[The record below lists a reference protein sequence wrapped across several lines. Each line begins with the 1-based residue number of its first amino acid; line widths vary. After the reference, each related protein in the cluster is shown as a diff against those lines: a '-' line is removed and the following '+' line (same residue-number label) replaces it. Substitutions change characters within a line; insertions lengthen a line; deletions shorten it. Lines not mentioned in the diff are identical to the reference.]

1 MMSDRKAELER
12 KKAKLQ
18 AIREEKERRRR
29 EKEQKDVRLYMIV
42 EEATVRAAGADK
54 DHRKEIDAMLSSLGM
69 APVSDVLSS
78 LSSMNSLT
86 PEQSAN
92 ATPDASLQ
100 PSSINS
106 TQSTGRRK
114 PRELTIVSVANT
126 NIPPKEPVVYSKQ
139 TQTVQTTHTS
149 HDAFSK
155 NVSKIPHR
163 SCALFN
169 LTDLAALLN
178 AHSLVFATQ
187 LVKSTH
193 IGHKDCPNLLPN
205 TRSTPP
211 VQQQHQLTLAP
222 QATLRLTGGV
232 PGKTFHLIVAVT
244 YIPISLVSQDI
255 ICELFDFETLIG
267 LSVES
272 YDFSWFSVS
281 LGSDLGLA
289 SLSSL
294 FTMINYMRKTI
305 GQQISLVKDM
315 SFLSLF
321 TTVLTFDDS
330 QAEDE
335 ENSLP
340 HLDSFQSKLPPGI
353 LPHGL
358 PQVKEVQPAVT
369 QVEQEKEKEKP
380 KKEVREF
387 SEEEKQMII
396 LSEDFQRFLDRTSR
410 IVERA
415 LGESIDIYTDYTGT
429 MDGEDGLDEKSHQQL
444 WLNRSFFCERWSRN
458 RCVTSMDWSPQFPEL
473 LAASYNNNDDTPNDP
488 DGVCLVWNTKF
499 KKATPEFIF
508 HCQSPVM
515 STTFAKFHPNLI
527 LGGTYSGQIVLW
539 DNRVQKRTPVQ
550 RTPLSASAH
559 THPVYCL
566 TVVGTQNAHNLIS
579 ISTDGKLCSWSLDM
593 LSQPQETLIL
603 YLKQSKTIAATC
615 LAFPHGDVNNFVVG
629 SEDGTVY
636 GDCRHGTKAGVVE
649 MFEGHQGPVTGI
661 STHAVQGGID
671 FSHLFLTSSIDW
683 TIKLWSLKEMK
694 PLYSFEHNGDYVY
707 DVAWSPTHPA
717 LFAAVDDS
725 GRLDL
730 WNLNQDTEVPAAS
743 VIVDGNPA
751 LNRVSWT
758 PSGLH
763 VTVGDDTGKIW
774 VYDVAE
780 HLAYPRSDEWN
791 KFLYTQQD
799 LKNNKADE
807 ELDRLNLSS
816 GPSSLTSLTSI
827 SSCPLR

>member
-29 EKEQKDVRLYMIV
+29 EKEQKDV

-54 DHRKEIDAMLSSLGM
+54 DHRKELDAMLSSLGV

-106 TQSTGRRK
+106 AQSISARK
-114 PRELTIVSVANT
+114 KNRELTIVSVAHT
-126 NIPPKEPVVYSKQ
+126 NIPPKEPVVYTKQ
-139 TQTVQTTHTS
+139 TQTIQTSHTS
-149 HDAFSK
+149 HDA
-155 NVSKIPHR
+155 H
-163 SCALFN
+163 A
-169 LTDLAALLN
+169 
-178 AHSLVFATQ
+178 
-187 LVKSTH
+187 
-193 IGHKDCPNLLPN
+193 
-205 TRSTPP
+205 
-211 VQQQHQLTLAP
+211 
-222 QATLRLTGGV
+222 
-232 PGKTFHLIVAVT
+232 
-244 YIPISLVSQDI
+244 
-255 ICELFDFETLIG
+255 FD
-267 LSVES
+267 
-272 YDFSWFSVS
+272 Y
-281 LGSDLGLA
+281 
-289 SLSSL
+289 
-294 FTMINYMRKTI
+294 Y
-305 GQQISLVKDM
+305 
-315 SFLSLF
+315 
-321 TTVLTFDDS
+321 
-330 QAEDE
+330 AEDE

-340 HLDSFQSKLPPGI
+340 HMDGFQSKLPPGI

-380 KKEVREF
+380 KEVQEL

-415 LGESIDIYTDYTGT
+415 LGESVNIYSDYTGT
-429 MDGEDGLDEKSHQQL
+429 MDGEDGMDEKNHQRL
-444 WLNRSFFCERWSRN
+444 WLNRWFFCDRWSRN

-499 KKATPEFIF
+499 KKTTPEFIF

-515 STTFAKFHPNLI
+515 STTFARFHPNLI

-539 DNRVQKRTPVQ
+539 DNRVQKRTPIQ

-566 TVVGTQNAHNLIS
+566 NVVGAQNAHNLIS

-593 LSQPQETLIL
+593 LSQPQETLDL
-603 YLKQSKTIAATC
+603 HTKQSKAIAATC

-629 SEDGTVY
+629 SEEGTVY
-636 GDCRHGTKAGVVE
+636 SACRHGTKAGVLE
-649 MFEGHQGPVTGI
+649 TYEGHQGPVTGI
-661 STHAVQGGID
+661 SAHAVQGGID

-683 TIKLWSLKEMK
+683 TIKLWSLKESK

-730 WNLNQDTEVPAAS
+730 WNLNQDTEVPTAS
-743 VIVDGNPA
+743 IVINGCPA

-763 VTVGDDTGKIW
+763 VTVGDDSGKIW

-780 HLAYPRSDEWN
+780 HLAHPRIDEWN
-791 KFLYTQQD
+791 KFLYTQQE
-799 LKNNKADE
+799 LKHNKADE
-807 ELDRLNLSS
+807 ELHKLNLRE
-816 GPSSLTSLTSI
+816 PTSLTSI
-827 SSCPLR
+827 PPLLTTCPLR

>member
-1 MMSDRKAELER
+1 MHYSLNNKMMSDRKAELER

-29 EKEQKDVRLYMIV
+29 EKEQKDV
-42 EEATVRAAGADK
+42 EEATVRAAGTDK
-54 DHRKEIDAMLSSLGM
+54 DQRKEIDAMLSSLGV

-86 PEQSAN
+86 PEQSTN

-106 TQSTGRRK
+106 AQSSAGRRK
-114 PRELTIVSVANT
+114 NRELTIVSVAHT

-139 TQTVQTTHTS
+139 TQTIQTTHTS
-149 HDAFSK
+149 HDGLSTSSSAYTIYS
-155 NVSKIPHR
+155 
-163 SCALFN
+163 SCS
-169 LTDLAALLN
+169 TTTPT
-178 AHSLVFATQ
+178 HSCSA
-187 LVKSTH
+187 
-193 IGHKDCPNLLPN
+193 G
-205 TRSTPP
+205 
-211 VQQQHQLTLAP
+211 
-222 QATLRLTGGV
+222 
-232 PGKTFHLIVAVT
+232 
-244 YIPISLVSQDI
+244 Y
-255 ICELFDFETLIG
+255 FETDWWRPRKG
-267 LSVES
+267 GSAPNYLSHAFD
-272 YDFSWFSVS
+272 Y
-281 LGSDLGLA
+281 
-289 SLSSL
+289 
-294 FTMINYMRKTI
+294 Y
-305 GQQISLVKDM
+305 
-315 SFLSLF
+315 
-321 TTVLTFDDS
+321 VLTFDDG

-340 HLDSFQSKLPPGI
+340 HMDGFQSKLPPGI

-380 KKEVREF
+380 KKEVREL

-415 LGESIDIYTDYTGT
+415 LGESVDIYTDYTGT
-429 MDGEDGLDEKSHQQL
+429 MDGEDGMDEKSHQRL
-444 WLNRSFFCERWSRN
+444 WLNRSFICERWSRN

-488 DGVCLVWNTKF
+488 DGVCLIWNTKF
-499 KKATPEFIF
+499 KKTTPEFIF

-515 STTFAKFHPNLI
+515 STTFARFHPNLI

-539 DNRVQKRTPVQ
+539 DNRVQKRTPIQ

-566 TVVGTQNAHNLIS
+566 SVVGTQNAHNLIS

-593 LSQPQETLIL
+593 LSQPQEALELHT
-603 YLKQSKTIAATC
+603 KQSKAIAATC
-615 LAFPHGDVNNFVVG
+615 LAFPHGDVNNFVMG

-636 GDCRHGTKAGVVE
+636 SACRHGSRAGLTE
-649 MFEGHQGPVTGI
+649 TYEGHQGPVTGI
-661 STHAVQGGID
+661 SAHAVQGGID
-671 FSHLFLTSSIDW
+671 FSHLFLTSSLDW
-683 TIKLWSLKEMK
+683 TIKLWSLKENK

-730 WNLNQDTEVPAAS
+730 WNLNQDTEVPTAS
-743 VIVDGNPA
+743 VVVDGCPA

-780 HLAYPRSDEWN
+780 HLAHPRIDEWN

-807 ELDRLNLSS
+807 ELDKLNLSS
-816 GPSSLTSLTSI
+816 GPSSLTSMTSI
-827 SSCPLR
+827 SSVPLR

>member
-18 AIREEKERRRR
+18 AIREEKERRKR
-29 EKEQKDVRLYMIV
+29 EKEQKDV
-42 EEATVRAAGADK
+42 EEATVRAAGTDK
-54 DHRKEIDAMLSSLGM
+54 DHRKELDAMLSSLGV

-106 TQSTGRRK
+106 AQSSAGRRRN
-114 PRELTIVSVANT
+114 RELTIVSVAHT
-126 NIPPKEPVVYSKQ
+126 NIPPKEPVVYNKQ
-139 TQTVQTTHTS
+139 TQTIQTTHTS
-149 HDAFSK
+149 HDGYFEIDWWRPRKGGSAP
-155 NVSKIPHR
+155 NY
-163 SCALFN
+163 LYEYN
-169 LTDLAALLN
+169 LNPGLEWEDE
-178 AHSLVFATQ
+178 FA
-187 LVKSTH
+187 
-193 IGHKDCPNLLPN
+193 
-205 TRSTPP
+205 
-211 VQQQHQLTLAP
+211 
-222 QATLRLTGGV
+222 
-232 PGKTFHLIVAVT
+232 
-244 YIPISLVSQDI
+244 
-255 ICELFDFETLIG
+255 
-267 LSVES
+267 
-272 YDFSWFSVS
+272 
-281 LGSDLGLA
+281 
-289 SLSSL
+289 
-294 FTMINYMRKTI
+294 
-305 GQQISLVKDM
+305 
-315 SFLSLF
+315 
-321 TTVLTFDDS
+321 VLTFDDG

-340 HLDSFQSKLPPGI
+340 HMDGFQSKLPPGI

-380 KKEVREF
+380 KEVREL

-396 LSEDFQRFLDRTSR
+396 LSEDFQRFFDRTSR
-410 IVERA
+410 LVERA
-415 LGESIDIYTDYTGT
+415 LGESVDIYTDYAGN
-429 MDGEDGLDEKSHQQL
+429 MDGEDEMDEKSHQRL

-473 LAASYNNNDDTPNDP
+473 LVASYNNNDDIPNDP

-499 KKATPEFIF
+499 KKTTPEFIF
-508 HCQSPVM
+508 HCQSPVL
-515 STTFAKFHPNLI
+515 SVTFAKFHPNLI

-539 DNRVQKRTPVQ
+539 DNRVQKRTPIQ
-550 RTPLSASAH
+550 RTPLSANAH

-566 TVVGTQNAHNLIS
+566 NVVGAQNAHNLIS
-579 ISTDGKLCSWSLDM
+579 ISTDGKMCSWSLDM
-593 LSQPQETLIL
+593 LSQPQERLELTT
-603 YLKQSKTIAATC
+603 KQSKPIASTC
-615 LAFPHGDVNNFVVG
+615 LAFPQGDVNNFVVG
-629 SEDGTVY
+629 TEDGTVY
-636 GDCRHGTKAGVVE
+636 SACRHGTKAGVLE
-649 MFEGHQGPVTGI
+649 TYEGHQGPVTGV
-661 STHAVQGGID
+661 SAHAEQVGID

-683 TIKLWSLKEMK
+683 TIKLWSLKENK

-730 WNLNQDTEVPAAS
+730 WNLNQDTEVPTAS
-743 VIVDGNPA
+743 IMIDGCPA

-774 VYDVAE
+774 VYDVPE
-780 HLAYPRSDEWN
+780 HLAHPRIDEWT
-791 KFLYTQQD
+791 KFLYTQQELRD
-799 LKNNKADE
+799 NKVDE
-807 ELDRLNLSS
+807 ELHKLNLREPASLSSISPFS
-816 GPSSLTSLTSI
+816 GPQ
-827 SSCPLR
+827 CPPR

>member
-29 EKEQKDVRLYMIV
+29 EKEQKDV
-42 EEATVRAAGADK
+42 EEATVRAAGTDK
-54 DHRKEIDAMLSSLGM
+54 DHRKELDAMLSSLGV

-78 LSSMNSLT
+78 LSSLNSLT

-106 TQSTGRRK
+106 AQSSSGRRK
-114 PRELTIVSVANT
+114 NRELTIVSVAHT
-126 NIPPKEPVVYSKQ
+126 NIPPKEPVVYNKQ
-139 TQTVQTTHTS
+139 TQTIQTTHTS
-149 HDAFSK
+149 HDA
-155 NVSKIPHR
+155 H
-163 SCALFN
+163 A
-169 LTDLAALLN
+169 
-178 AHSLVFATQ
+178 
-187 LVKSTH
+187 
-193 IGHKDCPNLLPN
+193 
-205 TRSTPP
+205 
-211 VQQQHQLTLAP
+211 
-222 QATLRLTGGV
+222 
-232 PGKTFHLIVAVT
+232 
-244 YIPISLVSQDI
+244 
-255 ICELFDFETLIG
+255 FD
-267 LSVES
+267 
-272 YDFSWFSVS
+272 Y
-281 LGSDLGLA
+281 
-289 SLSSL
+289 
-294 FTMINYMRKTI
+294 Y
-305 GQQISLVKDM
+305 
-315 SFLSLF
+315 
-321 TTVLTFDDS
+321 
-330 QAEDE
+330 AEDE

-340 HLDSFQSKLPPGI
+340 HMDGFQSKLPPGI

-380 KKEVREF
+380 KEVREL

-396 LSEDFQRFLDRTSR
+396 LSEDFQRFFDRSSR

-415 LGESIDIYTDYTGT
+415 LGESVDIYTDYAGN
-429 MDGEDGLDEKSHQQL
+429 MDGEDGMDDKSHQRL
-444 WLNRSFFCERWSRN
+444 WLNRSFFCDRWSRN
-458 RCVTSMDWSPQFPEL
+458 RCVTAMDWSPQFPEL

-499 KKATPEFIF
+499 KKTTPEFIF
-508 HCQSPVM
+508 HCQSPVL
-515 STTFAKFHPNLI
+515 SVTFARFHPNLI

-539 DNRVQKRTPVQ
+539 DNRVQKRTPIQ
-550 RTPLSASAH
+550 RTPLSANAH

-566 TVVGTQNAHNLIS
+566 NVVGAQNAHNLIS
-579 ISTDGKLCSWSLDM
+579 ISTDGKMCSWNLDM
-593 LSQPQETLIL
+593 LSQPQERIELNT
-603 YLKQSKTIAATC
+603 KQSKPITSTC

-636 GDCRHGTKAGVVE
+636 SACRHGTKAGVLE
-649 MFEGHQGPVTGI
+649 TYEGHQGPVTGI
-661 STHAVQGGID
+661 SAHAVQAGID

-683 TIKLWSLKEMK
+683 TIKLWSLKETK

-730 WNLNQDTEVPAAS
+730 WNLNQDTEVPTAS
-743 VIVDGNPA
+743 VMIDGCPA

-780 HLAYPRSDEWN
+780 HLAHPRIDEWN
-791 KFLYTQQD
+791 KFLYTQRE

-807 ELDRLNLSS
+807 ELHKLNLRE
-816 GPSSLTSLTSI
+816 PASLDKITVLFRNYS
-827 SSCPLR
+827 

>member
-29 EKEQKDVRLYMIV
+29 EKEQKDV
-42 EEATVRAAGADK
+42 EEAAGSLRAAGTEK
-54 DHRKEIDAMLSSLGM
+54 DQRRELDAMLSSLGV

-86 PEQSAN
+86 SEQSAN
-92 ATPDASLQ
+92 ATPDASIQ
-100 PSSINS
+100 PTSLNSS
-106 TQSTGRRK
+106 QSASSK
-114 PRELTIVSVANT
+114 KKSNRELTVVSVAHT

-139 TQTVQTTHTS
+139 TQTAQTAHATH
-149 HDAFSK
+149 D
-155 NVSKIPHR
+155 
-163 SCALFN
+163 
-169 LTDLAALLN
+169 
-178 AHSLVFATQ
+178 
-187 LVKSTH
+187 
-193 IGHKDCPNLLPN
+193 
-205 TRSTPP
+205 
-211 VQQQHQLTLAP
+211 
-222 QATLRLTGGV
+222 
-232 PGKTFHLIVAVT
+232 
-244 YIPISLVSQDI
+244 
-255 ICELFDFETLIG
+255 
-267 LSVES
+267 
-272 YDFSWFSVS
+272 
-281 LGSDLGLA
+281 
-289 SLSSL
+289 
-294 FTMINYMRKTI
+294 
-305 GQQISLVKDM
+305 
-315 SFLSLF
+315 
-321 TTVLTFDDS
+321 VLTYDDG

-340 HLDSFQSKLPPGI
+340 HIDGFQSKLPPGI

-358 PQVKEVQPAVT
+358 PQVKEVQPALT

-380 KKEVREF
+380 PKEVREL

-410 IVERA
+410 VVERA
-415 LGESIDIYTDYTGT
+415 LAESVDIYTDYTGT
-429 MDGEDGLDEKSHQQL
+429 LDGEEGMDEKSHQRL

-458 RCVTSMDWSPQFPEL
+458 RCVTSMDWSPQHPEL
-473 LAASYNNNDDTPNDP
+473 LVASYTNNDDTPNDP

-499 KKATPEFIF
+499 KKTTPEYIF
-508 HCQSPVM
+508 HCQSAVL
-515 STTFAKFHPNLI
+515 STTFARFHPNLI

-539 DNRVQKRTPVQ
+539 DNRVQKRTPIQ

-566 TVVGTQNAHNLIS
+566 SVVGTQNAHNLIS
-579 ISTDGKLCSWSLDM
+579 ISTDGKMCSWSLDM
-593 LSQPQETLIL
+593 LSQPQETLDIQT
-603 YLKQSKTIAATC
+603 KQSKAISVTC
-615 LAFPHGDVNNFVVG
+615 LAFPHADVNNFVVG
-629 SEDGTVY
+629 SEDGTVFSA
-636 GDCRHGTKAGVVE
+636 CRHGTRAGVTE
-649 MFEGHQGPVTGI
+649 IYEGHQGPVTGI
-661 STHAVQGGID
+661 SAHAVQGGID

-683 TIKLWSLKEMK
+683 TIKLWSLKESK

-730 WNLNQDTEVPAAS
+730 WNLNQDTEVPTAS
-743 VIVDGNPA
+743 VVVDGCPA

-758 PSGLH
+758 PSGFH
-763 VTVGDDTGKIW
+763 VTVGDDLGKIW

-780 HLAYPRSDEWN
+780 NLAHARGDEWN

-807 ELDRLNLSS
+807 ELDKLNLSS
-816 GPSSLTSLTSI
+816 GPSSLTSMSSI
-827 SSCPLR
+827 SSVPIR

>member
-29 EKEQKDVRLYMIV
+29 EKEQKDV
-42 EEATVRAAGADK
+42 EEAIVRVGTGTEK
-54 DHRKEIDAMLSSLGM
+54 DQQKEIDALLCGLNI
-69 APVSDVLSS
+69 APVSDVLSN
-78 LSSMNSLT
+78 LSSMSSLT

-106 TQSTGRRK
+106 AQSSASRK
-114 PRELTIVSVANT
+114 KNRELTVVSVAHT

-139 TQTVQTTHTS
+139 TQTIQTTHTS
-149 HDAFSK
+149 HDGLSTSSSAYTIYS
-155 NVSKIPHR
+155 
-163 SCALFN
+163 SCS
-169 LTDLAALLN
+169 TTTPT
-178 AHSLVFATQ
+178 HSCSA
-187 LVKSTH
+187 
-193 IGHKDCPNLLPN
+193 G
-205 TRSTPP
+205 
-211 VQQQHQLTLAP
+211 
-222 QATLRLTGGV
+222 
-232 PGKTFHLIVAVT
+232 
-244 YIPISLVSQDI
+244 Y
-255 ICELFDFETLIG
+255 FET
-267 LSVES
+267 
-272 YDFSWFSVS
+272 DWWRP
-281 LGSDLGLA
+281 
-289 SLSSL
+289 
-294 FTMINYMRKTI
+294 RKAHAF
-305 GQQISLVKDM
+305 DYY
-315 SFLSLF
+315 
-321 TTVLTFDDS
+321 VLTFDDG

-340 HLDSFQSKLPPGI
+340 HMDGFQSKLPPGI

-380 KKEVREF
+380 KKEVREL

-415 LGESIDIYTDYTGT
+415 LGESVDIYTDYTGT
-429 MDGEDGLDEKSHQQL
+429 MDGEDGMDEKSHQRL
-444 WLNRSFFCERWSRN
+444 WLNRSFICERWSRN

-488 DGVCLVWNTKF
+488 DGVCLIWNTKF
-499 KKATPEFIF
+499 KKTTPEFIF

-515 STTFAKFHPNLI
+515 STTFARFHPNLI

-539 DNRVQKRTPVQ
+539 DNRVQKRTPIQ
-550 RTPLSASAH
+550 RTPLSATAH

-566 TVVGTQNAHNLIS
+566 NVVGTQNAHNLIS

-593 LSQPQETLIL
+593 LSQPQEALELHT
-603 YLKQSKTIAATC
+603 KQSKAIAATC
-615 LAFPHGDVNNFVVG
+615 LAFPHGDVNNFVMG

-636 GDCRHGTKAGVVE
+636 SACRHGSRAGLTE
-649 MFEGHQGPVTGI
+649 TYEGHQGPVTGI
-661 STHAVQGGID
+661 SAHAVQGGID
-671 FSHLFLTSSIDW
+671 FSHLFLTSSLDW
-683 TIKLWSLKEMK
+683 TIKLWSLKENK

-730 WNLNQDTEVPAAS
+730 WNLNQDTEVPTAS
-743 VIVDGNPA
+743 VVVDGSPA

-780 HLAYPRSDEWN
+780 HLAHPRIDEWN

-807 ELDRLNLSS
+807 ELDKLNLSS
-816 GPSSLTSLTSI
+816 GPSSLTSMTSI
-827 SSCPLR
+827 SSIPLR

>member
-29 EKEQKDVRLYMIV
+29 EKEQKDV
-42 EEATVRAAGADK
+42 EEATVRAAGTDK
-54 DHRKEIDAMLSSLGM
+54 DQRKEIDAMLSSLGV

-78 LSSMNSLT
+78 LSSMSSLT

-106 TQSTGRRK
+106 AQSSAGRRK
-114 PRELTIVSVANT
+114 NRELTIVSVAHT

-139 TQTVQTTHTS
+139 TQTIQTTHTS
-149 HDAFSK
+149 HDGLSTSSSAYTIYS
-155 NVSKIPHR
+155 
-163 SCALFN
+163 SCS
-169 LTDLAALLN
+169 TTTPT
-178 AHSLVFATQ
+178 HSCSA
-187 LVKSTH
+187 
-193 IGHKDCPNLLPN
+193 G
-205 TRSTPP
+205 
-211 VQQQHQLTLAP
+211 
-222 QATLRLTGGV
+222 
-232 PGKTFHLIVAVT
+232 
-244 YIPISLVSQDI
+244 Y
-255 ICELFDFETLIG
+255 FET
-267 LSVES
+267 
-272 YDFSWFSVS
+272 DWWRP
-281 LGSDLGLA
+281 
-289 SLSSL
+289 
-294 FTMINYMRKTI
+294 RKAHA
-305 GQQISLVKDM
+305 
-315 SFLSLF
+315 
-321 TTVLTFDDS
+321 FDYY
-330 QAEDE
+330 AEDE

-340 HLDSFQSKLPPGI
+340 HMDGFQSKLPPGI

-358 PQVKEVQPAVT
+358 PQVKEVQPAMT

-380 KKEVREF
+380 KKEVREL

-415 LGESIDIYTDYTGT
+415 LGESVDIYTDYTGT
-429 MDGEDGLDEKSHQQL
+429 MDGEDGMDEKSHQRL
-444 WLNRSFFCERWSRN
+444 WLNRSFICERWSRN

-488 DGVCLVWNTKF
+488 DGVCLIWNTKF
-499 KKATPEFIF
+499 KKTTPEFIF

-515 STTFAKFHPNLI
+515 STTFARFHPNLI

-539 DNRVQKRTPVQ
+539 DNRVQKRTPIQ
-550 RTPLSASAH
+550 RTPLSATAH

-566 TVVGTQNAHNLIS
+566 SVVGTQNAHNLIS

-593 LSQPQETLIL
+593 LSQPQEALELHT
-603 YLKQSKTIAATC
+603 KQSKAIAATC
-615 LAFPHGDVNNFVVG
+615 LAFPHGDVNNFVMG

-636 GDCRHGTKAGVVE
+636 SACRHGSRAGLTE
-649 MFEGHQGPVTGI
+649 TYEGHQGPVTGI
-661 STHAVQGGID
+661 SAHAVQGGID
-671 FSHLFLTSSIDW
+671 FSHLFLTSSLDW
-683 TIKLWSLKEMK
+683 TIKLWSLKENK

-717 LFAAVDDS
+717 LFASVDDS

-743 VIVDGNPA
+743 VVVDGCPA

-780 HLAYPRSDEWN
+780 HLAHPRLDEWN

-807 ELDRLNLSS
+807 ELDKLNLSS
-816 GPSSLTSLTSI
+816 GPSSLTSMTSI
-827 SSCPLR
+827 SSVPLR

>member
-29 EKEQKDVRLYMIV
+29 EKEQKDV
-42 EEATVRAAGADK
+42 EEATVRAAGTDK
-54 DHRKEIDAMLSSLGM
+54 DHRKELDAMLSSLGV

-78 LSSMNSLT
+78 LSSLNSLT

-106 TQSTGRRK
+106 AQSSGRRK
-114 PRELTIVSVANT
+114 NRELTIVSVAHT
-126 NIPPKEPVVYSKQ
+126 NIPPKEPVVYNKQ
-139 TQTVQTTHTS
+139 TQTIQTTHTS
-149 HDAFSK
+149 HDAHAFDYYDEY
-155 NVSKIPHR
+155 
-163 SCALFN
+163 N
-169 LTDLAALLN
+169 LN
-178 AHSLVFATQ
+178 
-187 LVKSTH
+187 
-193 IGHKDCPNLLPN
+193 
-205 TRSTPP
+205 
-211 VQQQHQLTLAP
+211 
-222 QATLRLTGGV
+222 
-232 PGKTFHLIVAVT
+232 PGLEWEDEF
-244 YIPISLVSQDI
+244 
-255 ICELFDFETLIG
+255 
-267 LSVES
+267 
-272 YDFSWFSVS
+272 
-281 LGSDLGLA
+281 
-289 SLSSL
+289 
-294 FTMINYMRKTI
+294 
-305 GQQISLVKDM
+305 
-315 SFLSLF
+315 
-321 TTVLTFDDS
+321 TVLTFDDG

-340 HLDSFQSKLPPGI
+340 HMDGFQSKLPPGI

-380 KKEVREF
+380 KEVREL

-396 LSEDFQRFLDRTSR
+396 LSEDFQRFFDRSSR

-415 LGESIDIYTDYTGT
+415 LGESVDIYTDYAGN
-429 MDGEDGLDEKSHQQL
+429 MDGEDGMDDKSHQRL
-444 WLNRSFFCERWSRN
+444 WLNRSFFCDRWSRN
-458 RCVTSMDWSPQFPEL
+458 RCVTAMDWSPQFPEL

-499 KKATPEFIF
+499 KKTTPEFIF
-508 HCQSPVM
+508 HCQSPVL
-515 STTFAKFHPNLI
+515 SVTFARFHPNLI

-539 DNRVQKRTPVQ
+539 DNRVQKRTPIQ
-550 RTPLSASAH
+550 RTPLSANAH

-566 TVVGTQNAHNLIS
+566 NVVGAQNAHNLIS
-579 ISTDGKLCSWSLDM
+579 ISTDGKMCSWNLDM
-593 LSQPQETLIL
+593 LSQPQERIELNT
-603 YLKQSKTIAATC
+603 KQSKPITSTC

-636 GDCRHGTKAGVVE
+636 SACRHGTKAGVLE
-649 MFEGHQGPVTGI
+649 TYEGHQGPVTGI
-661 STHAVQGGID
+661 SAHAVQAGID

-683 TIKLWSLKEMK
+683 TIKLWSLKETK

-730 WNLNQDTEVPAAS
+730 WNLNQDTEVPTAS
-743 VIVDGNPA
+743 VMIDGCPA

-780 HLAYPRSDEWN
+780 HLAHPRIDEWN
-791 KFLYTQQD
+791 KFLYTQRE

-807 ELDRLNLSS
+807 ELHKLNLRE
-816 GPSSLTSLTSI
+816 PASLDKITVLFRNYS
-827 SSCPLR
+827 

>member
-29 EKEQKDVRLYMIV
+29 EKEQKDV

-54 DHRKEIDAMLSSLGM
+54 DHRKELDTMLSSLGL

-78 LSSMNSLT
+78 LSSINSLT

-106 TQSTGRRK
+106 AQSSARK
-114 PRELTIVSVANT
+114 RNRELTIVSVAHT
-126 NIPPKEPVVYSKQ
+126 NIPPKEPVVYTKQ
-139 TQTVQTTHTS
+139 TQTIQTSHTS
-149 HDAFSK
+149 HD
-155 NVSKIPHR
+155 
-163 SCALFN
+163 
-169 LTDLAALLN
+169 
-178 AHSLVFATQ
+178 
-187 LVKSTH
+187 
-193 IGHKDCPNLLPN
+193 G
-205 TRSTPP
+205 
-211 VQQQHQLTLAP
+211 
-222 QATLRLTGGV
+222 
-232 PGKTFHLIVAVT
+232 
-244 YIPISLVSQDI
+244 Y
-255 ICELFDFETLIG
+255 FETDWWRPRKGGSAPNYLSHAFDYYDEYNLNPG
-267 LSVES
+267 LEWE
-272 YDFSWFSVS
+272 DEF
-281 LGSDLGLA
+281 
-289 SLSSL
+289 
-294 FTMINYMRKTI
+294 
-305 GQQISLVKDM
+305 
-315 SFLSLF
+315 
-321 TTVLTFDDS
+321 TVLTFDDG

-340 HLDSFQSKLPPGI
+340 HMDGFQSKLPPGI

-380 KKEVREF
+380 VEVREL

-396 LSEDFQRFLDRTSR
+396 LSEDFQRFLDRASR
-410 IVERA
+410 ILERA
-415 LGESIDIYTDYTGT
+415 LGESVNIYTDYTGS
-429 MDGEDGLDEKSHQQL
+429 MDGEDGMDEKSHQRL
-444 WLNRSFFCERWSRN
+444 YVNRWFFDERWSRN

-473 LAASYNNNDDTPNDP
+473 LVASYNNNDDTPNDP

-499 KKATPEFIF
+499 KKTTPEFIF

-515 STTFAKFHPNLI
+515 STTFARFHPNLI

-539 DNRVQKRTPVQ
+539 DNRIQKRTPIQ

-566 TVVGTQNAHNLIS
+566 NVVGAQNAHNLIS
-579 ISTDGKLCSWSLDM
+579 ISTDGKLCSWSLEM
-593 LSQPQETLIL
+593 LSQPQETLELHI
-603 YLKQSKTIAATC
+603 KQSKPIAATC

-629 SEDGTVY
+629 SEEGNVY
-636 GDCRHGTKAGVVE
+636 SACRHGTKTGVLE
-649 MFEGHQGPVTGI
+649 TYEGHQGPVTGI

-683 TIKLWSLKEMK
+683 TIKLWSLKESK
-694 PLYSFEHNGDYVY
+694 PLYSFEHNGDYIY

-730 WNLNQDTEVPAAS
+730 WNLNQDTEVPMAS
-743 VIVDGNPA
+743 VTIKGNPA

-780 HLAYPRSDEWN
+780 HLAHPRIDEWN
-791 KFLYTQQD
+791 KFLYTQQE
-799 LKNNKADE
+799 LKHNKADE
-807 ELDRLNLSS
+807 EMHKLNLRQ
-816 GPSSLTSLTSI
+816 PTSLTSI
-827 SSCPLR
+827 PPMLAQIKV

>member
-29 EKEQKDVRLYMIV
+29 EKEQKDV
-42 EEATVRAAGADK
+42 EEATVRAAGTEK
-54 DHRKEIDAMLSSLGM
+54 DQRKEIDAMLSSLGV

-78 LSSMNSLT
+78 LSSMSSLT

-106 TQSTGRRK
+106 AHSSAGRRK
-114 PRELTIVSVANT
+114 NRELTIVSVAHT

-139 TQTVQTTHTS
+139 TQTIQTTHTS
-149 HDAFSK
+149 HDGLSTSSSAYTIYS
-155 NVSKIPHR
+155 
-163 SCALFN
+163 SCS
-169 LTDLAALLN
+169 TTTPT
-178 AHSLVFATQ
+178 HSCSA
-187 LVKSTH
+187 
-193 IGHKDCPNLLPN
+193 G
-205 TRSTPP
+205 
-211 VQQQHQLTLAP
+211 
-222 QATLRLTGGV
+222 
-232 PGKTFHLIVAVT
+232 
-244 YIPISLVSQDI
+244 Y
-255 ICELFDFETLIG
+255 FETDWWRPRKGGSAPNYLYEYNLNPG
-267 LSVES
+267 LEWE
-272 YDFSWFSVS
+272 DEF
-281 LGSDLGLA
+281 
-289 SLSSL
+289 
-294 FTMINYMRKTI
+294 
-305 GQQISLVKDM
+305 
-315 SFLSLF
+315 
-321 TTVLTFDDS
+321 TVLTFDDG

-340 HLDSFQSKLPPGI
+340 HMDGFQSKLPPGI

-369 QVEQEKEKEKP
+369 QVEQEKQKEKP
-380 KKEVREF
+380 KKEVREL

-415 LGESIDIYTDYTGT
+415 LGESVDIYTDYAGT
-429 MDGEDGLDEKSHQQL
+429 MDGEDGMDEKSHQRL
-444 WLNRSFFCERWSRN
+444 WLNRSFICERWSRN

-488 DGVCLVWNTKF
+488 DGVCLIWNTKF
-499 KKATPEFIF
+499 KKTTPEFIF

-515 STTFAKFHPNLI
+515 STTFARFHPNLI

-539 DNRVQKRTPVQ
+539 DNRVQKRTPIQ
-550 RTPLSASAH
+550 RTPLSATAH

-566 TVVGTQNAHNLIS
+566 SVVGTQNAHNLIS

-593 LSQPQETLIL
+593 LSQPQEALELHT
-603 YLKQSKTIAATC
+603 KQSKAIAATC
-615 LAFPHGDVNNFVVG
+615 LAFPHGDVNNFVMG

-636 GDCRHGTKAGVVE
+636 SACRHGSRAGLTE
-649 MFEGHQGPVTGI
+649 TYEGHQGPVTGI
-661 STHAVQGGID
+661 SAHAVQGGID
-671 FSHLFLTSSIDW
+671 FSHLFLTSSLDW
-683 TIKLWSLKEMK
+683 TIKLWSLKENK

-730 WNLNQDTEVPAAS
+730 WNLNQDTEVPTAS
-743 VIVDGNPA
+743 VVVDGCPA

-780 HLAYPRSDEWN
+780 HLAHPRIDEWN

-807 ELDRLNLSS
+807 ELDKLNLSS
-816 GPSSLTSLTSI
+816 GPSSLTSMTSI
-827 SSCPLR
+827 SSVPLR

>member
-29 EKEQKDVRLYMIV
+29 EKEQKDV
-42 EEATVRAAGADK
+42 EEATVRAAGTDK
-54 DHRKEIDAMLSSLGM
+54 DQRKEIDAMLSSLGV

-78 LSSMNSLT
+78 LSSMSSLT

-106 TQSTGRRK
+106 AQSAGRRK
-114 PRELTIVSVANT
+114 NRELTIVSVAHT

-139 TQTVQTTHTS
+139 TQTIQTTHTS
-149 HDAFSK
+149 HDGLSTSSSAYTIYS
-155 NVSKIPHR
+155 
-163 SCALFN
+163 SCS
-169 LTDLAALLN
+169 TTTPT
-178 AHSLVFATQ
+178 HSCSA
-187 LVKSTH
+187 
-193 IGHKDCPNLLPN
+193 G
-205 TRSTPP
+205 
-211 VQQQHQLTLAP
+211 
-222 QATLRLTGGV
+222 
-232 PGKTFHLIVAVT
+232 
-244 YIPISLVSQDI
+244 Y
-255 ICELFDFETLIG
+255 FETDWWRPRKGGSAPNYLSHAFDYYDEYNLNPG
-267 LSVES
+267 LEWE
-272 YDFSWFSVS
+272 DE
-281 LGSDLGLA
+281 
-289 SLSSL
+289 
-294 FTMINYMRKTI
+294 FT
-305 GQQISLVKDM
+305 
-315 SFLSLF
+315 
-321 TTVLTFDDS
+321 
-330 QAEDE
+330 AEDE

-340 HLDSFQSKLPPGI
+340 HMDGFQSKLPPGI

-369 QVEQEKEKEKP
+369 QVEQEKQKEKP
-380 KKEVREF
+380 KKEVREL

-415 LGESIDIYTDYTGT
+415 LGESVDIYTDYTGT
-429 MDGEDGLDEKSHQQL
+429 MDGEDGMDEKSHQRL
-444 WLNRSFFCERWSRN
+444 WLNRSFICERWSRN

-488 DGVCLVWNTKF
+488 DGVCLIWNTKF
-499 KKATPEFIF
+499 KKTTPEFIF

-515 STTFAKFHPNLI
+515 STTFARFHPNLI

-539 DNRVQKRTPVQ
+539 DNRVQKRTPIQ
-550 RTPLSASAH
+550 RTPLSATAH

-566 TVVGTQNAHNLIS
+566 SVVGTQNAHNLIS

-593 LSQPQETLIL
+593 LSQPQEALELHT
-603 YLKQSKTIAATC
+603 KQSKAIAATC
-615 LAFPHGDVNNFVVG
+615 LAFPHGDVNNFVMG

-636 GDCRHGTKAGVVE
+636 SACRHGSRAGLTE
-649 MFEGHQGPVTGI
+649 TYEGHQGPVTGI
-661 STHAVQGGID
+661 SAHAVQGGID
-671 FSHLFLTSSIDW
+671 FSHLFLTSSLDW
-683 TIKLWSLKEMK
+683 TIKLWSLKENK

-717 LFAAVDDS
+717 LFASVDDS

-730 WNLNQDTEVPAAS
+730 WNLNQDTEVPTAS
-743 VIVDGNPA
+743 VVVDGCPA

-780 HLAYPRSDEWN
+780 HLAHPRLDEWN

-807 ELDRLNLSS
+807 ELDKLNLSS
-816 GPSSLTSLTSI
+816 GPSSLTSMTSI
-827 SSCPLR
+827 SSVPLR

>member
-29 EKEQKDVRLYMIV
+29 EKEQKDV
-42 EEATVRAAGADK
+42 EEATVRAAGTDK
-54 DHRKEIDAMLSSLGM
+54 DQRKEIDAMLSSLGV

-78 LSSMNSLT
+78 LSSMSSLT

-106 TQSTGRRK
+106 AQSSAGRRK
-114 PRELTIVSVANT
+114 NRELTIVSVAHT

-139 TQTVQTTHTS
+139 TQTIQTTHTS
-149 HDAFSK
+149 HDA
-155 NVSKIPHR
+155 H
-163 SCALFN
+163 A
-169 LTDLAALLN
+169 
-178 AHSLVFATQ
+178 
-187 LVKSTH
+187 
-193 IGHKDCPNLLPN
+193 
-205 TRSTPP
+205 
-211 VQQQHQLTLAP
+211 
-222 QATLRLTGGV
+222 
-232 PGKTFHLIVAVT
+232 
-244 YIPISLVSQDI
+244 
-255 ICELFDFETLIG
+255 FD
-267 LSVES
+267 
-272 YDFSWFSVS
+272 Y
-281 LGSDLGLA
+281 
-289 SLSSL
+289 
-294 FTMINYMRKTI
+294 Y
-305 GQQISLVKDM
+305 
-315 SFLSLF
+315 
-321 TTVLTFDDS
+321 VLTFDDG

-340 HLDSFQSKLPPGI
+340 HMDGFQSKLPPGI

-369 QVEQEKEKEKP
+369 QVEQEKKKEKP
-380 KKEVREF
+380 KKEVREL

-415 LGESIDIYTDYTGT
+415 LGESVDIYTDYAGT
-429 MDGEDGLDEKSHQQL
+429 MDGEDGMDEKSHQRL
-444 WLNRSFFCERWSRN
+444 WLNRSFICERWSRN

-488 DGVCLVWNTKF
+488 DGVCLIWNTKF
-499 KKATPEFIF
+499 KKTTPEFIF

-515 STTFAKFHPNLI
+515 STTFARFHPNLI

-539 DNRVQKRTPVQ
+539 DNRVQKRTPIQ
-550 RTPLSASAH
+550 RTPLSATAH

-566 TVVGTQNAHNLIS
+566 SVVGTQNAHNLIS

-593 LSQPQETLIL
+593 LSQPQEALELHT
-603 YLKQSKTIAATC
+603 KQSKAIAATC
-615 LAFPHGDVNNFVVG
+615 LAFPHGDVNNFVMG

-636 GDCRHGTKAGVVE
+636 SACRHGSRAGLTE
-649 MFEGHQGPVTGI
+649 TYEGHQGPVTGI
-661 STHAVQGGID
+661 SAHAVQGGID
-671 FSHLFLTSSIDW
+671 FSHLFLTSSLDW
-683 TIKLWSLKEMK
+683 TIKLWSLKENK

-717 LFAAVDDS
+717 LFASVDDS

-730 WNLNQDTEVPAAS
+730 WNLNQDTEVPTAS
-743 VIVDGNPA
+743 VVVDGCPA

-780 HLAYPRSDEWN
+780 HLAHPRIDEWN

-807 ELDRLNLSS
+807 ELDKLNLSS
-816 GPSSLTSLTSI
+816 GPSSLTSMTSI
-827 SSCPLR
+827 SSVPLR

>member
-29 EKEQKDVRLYMIV
+29 EKEQKDV
-42 EEATVRAAGADK
+42 EEAIVRVGTGTEK
-54 DHRKEIDAMLSSLGM
+54 DQQKEIDALLCGLNI
-69 APVSDVLSS
+69 APVSDVLSN
-78 LSSMNSLT
+78 LSSMSSLT

-106 TQSTGRRK
+106 AQSSASRK
-114 PRELTIVSVANT
+114 KNRELTVVSVAHT

-139 TQTVQTTHTS
+139 TQTIQTTHTS
-149 HDAFSK
+149 HDGLSTSSSAYTIYS
-155 NVSKIPHR
+155 
-163 SCALFN
+163 SCS
-169 LTDLAALLN
+169 TTTPT
-178 AHSLVFATQ
+178 HSCSA
-187 LVKSTH
+187 
-193 IGHKDCPNLLPN
+193 G
-205 TRSTPP
+205 
-211 VQQQHQLTLAP
+211 
-222 QATLRLTGGV
+222 
-232 PGKTFHLIVAVT
+232 
-244 YIPISLVSQDI
+244 Y
-255 ICELFDFETLIG
+255 FETDWWRPRKAHAFDYYDEYNLNPG
-267 LSVES
+267 LEWE
-272 YDFSWFSVS
+272 DEF
-281 LGSDLGLA
+281 
-289 SLSSL
+289 
-294 FTMINYMRKTI
+294 
-305 GQQISLVKDM
+305 
-315 SFLSLF
+315 
-321 TTVLTFDDS
+321 TVLTFDDG

-340 HLDSFQSKLPPGI
+340 HMDGFQSKLPPGI

-380 KKEVREF
+380 KKEVREL

-415 LGESIDIYTDYTGT
+415 LGESVDIYTDYTGT
-429 MDGEDGLDEKSHQQL
+429 MDGEDGMDEKSHQRL
-444 WLNRSFFCERWSRN
+444 WLNRSFICERWSRN

-488 DGVCLVWNTKF
+488 DGVCLIWNTKF
-499 KKATPEFIF
+499 KKTTPEFIF

-515 STTFAKFHPNLI
+515 STTFARFHPNLI

-539 DNRVQKRTPVQ
+539 DNRVQKRTPIQ
-550 RTPLSASAH
+550 RTPLSATAH

-566 TVVGTQNAHNLIS
+566 NVVGTQNAHNLIS

-593 LSQPQETLIL
+593 LSQPQEALELHT
-603 YLKQSKTIAATC
+603 KQSKAIAATC
-615 LAFPHGDVNNFVVG
+615 LAFPHGDVNNFVMG

-636 GDCRHGTKAGVVE
+636 SACRHGSRAGLTE
-649 MFEGHQGPVTGI
+649 TYEGHQGPVTGI
-661 STHAVQGGID
+661 SAHAVQGGID
-671 FSHLFLTSSIDW
+671 FSHLFLTSSLDW
-683 TIKLWSLKEMK
+683 TIKLWSLKENK

-730 WNLNQDTEVPAAS
+730 WNLNQDTEVPTAS
-743 VIVDGNPA
+743 VVVDGSPA

-780 HLAYPRSDEWN
+780 HLAHPRIDEWN

-807 ELDRLNLSS
+807 ELDKLNLSS
-816 GPSSLTSLTSI
+816 GPSSLTSMTSI
-827 SSCPLR
+827 SSIPLR

>member
-29 EKEQKDVRLYMIV
+29 EKEQKDV
-42 EEATVRAAGADK
+42 EEATVRAAGTDK
-54 DHRKEIDAMLSSLGM
+54 DHRKELDAMLSSLGV

-78 LSSMNSLT
+78 LSSLNSLT

-106 TQSTGRRK
+106 AQSSSGRRK
-114 PRELTIVSVANT
+114 NRELTIVSVAHT
-126 NIPPKEPVVYSKQ
+126 NIPPKEPVVYNKQ
-139 TQTVQTTHTS
+139 TQTIQTTHTS
-149 HDAFSK
+149 HD
-155 NVSKIPHR
+155 
-163 SCALFN
+163 
-169 LTDLAALLN
+169 
-178 AHSLVFATQ
+178 
-187 LVKSTH
+187 
-193 IGHKDCPNLLPN
+193 G
-205 TRSTPP
+205 
-211 VQQQHQLTLAP
+211 
-222 QATLRLTGGV
+222 
-232 PGKTFHLIVAVT
+232 
-244 YIPISLVSQDI
+244 Y
-255 ICELFDFETLIG
+255 FEI
-267 LSVES
+267 
-272 YDFSWFSVS
+272 DWWRP
-281 LGSDLGLA
+281 
-289 SLSSL
+289 
-294 FTMINYMRKTI
+294 RK
-305 GQQISLVKDM
+305 
-315 SFLSLF
+315 
-321 TTVLTFDDS
+321 
-330 QAEDE
+330 AEDE

-340 HLDSFQSKLPPGI
+340 HMDGFQSKLPPGI

-380 KKEVREF
+380 KEVREL

-396 LSEDFQRFLDRTSR
+396 LSEDFQRFFDRSSR

-415 LGESIDIYTDYTGT
+415 LGESVDIYTDYAGN
-429 MDGEDGLDEKSHQQL
+429 MDGEDGMDDKSHQRL
-444 WLNRSFFCERWSRN
+444 WLNRSFFCDRWSRN
-458 RCVTSMDWSPQFPEL
+458 RCVTAMDWSPQFPEL

-499 KKATPEFIF
+499 KKTTPEFIF
-508 HCQSPVM
+508 HCQSPVL
-515 STTFAKFHPNLI
+515 SVTFARFHPNLI

-539 DNRVQKRTPVQ
+539 DNRVQKRTPIQ
-550 RTPLSASAH
+550 RTPLSANAH

-566 TVVGTQNAHNLIS
+566 NVVGAQNAHNLIS
-579 ISTDGKLCSWSLDM
+579 ISTDGKMCSWNLDM
-593 LSQPQETLIL
+593 LSQPQERIELNT
-603 YLKQSKTIAATC
+603 KQSKPITSTC

-636 GDCRHGTKAGVVE
+636 SACRHGTKAGVLE
-649 MFEGHQGPVTGI
+649 TYEGHQGPVTGI
-661 STHAVQGGID
+661 SAHAVQAGID

-683 TIKLWSLKEMK
+683 TIKLWSLKETK

-730 WNLNQDTEVPAAS
+730 WNLNQDTEVPTAS
-743 VIVDGNPA
+743 VMIDGCPA

-780 HLAYPRSDEWN
+780 VSSVPV
-791 KFLYTQQD
+791 
-799 LKNNKADE
+799 NNSY
-807 ELDRLNLSS
+807 RYLNTLV
-816 GPSSLTSLTSI
+816 P
-827 SSCPLR
+827 

>member
-29 EKEQKDVRLYMIV
+29 EKEQKDV

-54 DHRKEIDAMLSSLGM
+54 DHRKELDAMLSSLGV

-86 PEQSAN
+86 PEQSTN

-100 PSSINS
+100 PCSINS
-106 TQSTGRRK
+106 SQSANRRK
-114 PRELTIVSVANT
+114 PRELTVVSVGHT
-126 NIPPKEPVVYSKQ
+126 NIPPKEAVVYSKQ
-139 TQTVQTTHTS
+139 TQTLQTTHAS
-149 HDAFSK
+149 HD
-155 NVSKIPHR
+155 
-163 SCALFN
+163 
-169 LTDLAALLN
+169 
-178 AHSLVFATQ
+178 
-187 LVKSTH
+187 
-193 IGHKDCPNLLPN
+193 G
-205 TRSTPP
+205 
-211 VQQQHQLTLAP
+211 
-222 QATLRLTGGV
+222 
-232 PGKTFHLIVAVT
+232 
-244 YIPISLVSQDI
+244 Y
-255 ICELFDFETLIG
+255 FET
-267 LSVES
+267 
-272 YDFSWFSVS
+272 DWWRP
-281 LGSDLGLA
+281 
-289 SLSSL
+289 
-294 FTMINYMRKTI
+294 RKAHAF
-305 GQQISLVKDM
+305 DYY
-315 SFLSLF
+315 
-321 TTVLTFDDS
+321 VLTFDDG

-340 HLDSFQSKLPPGI
+340 HMDGFQSKLPPGI

-358 PQVKEVQPAVT
+358 PQVKEVLPAVT
-369 QVEQEKEKEKP
+369 QVEQEKEKEVP
-380 KKEVREF
+380 KEVREL
-387 SEEEKQMII
+387 SEEEKQMVI
-396 LSEDFQRFLDRTSR
+396 LTEDFQGFLDRTSR

-415 LGESIDIYTDYTGT
+415 LGESVDIYTDYTGN
-429 MDGEDGLDEKSHQQL
+429 MDGEDGMDEKNHQRL
-444 WLNRSFFCERWSRN
+444 WLNRSFYCERWSRN

-499 KKATPEFIF
+499 KKTTAEFIF

-515 STTFAKFHPNLI
+515 STTFARFHPNLI

-539 DNRVQKRTPVQ
+539 DNRVQKRTPIQ

-566 TVVGTQNAHNLIS
+566 NVVGTQNAHNLIS

-593 LSQPQETLIL
+593 LSQPQETLEL
-603 YLKQSKTIAATC
+603 HAKQSKPIAATC

-636 GDCRHGTKAGVVE
+636 SACRHGSRVGVTE
-649 MFEGHQGPVTGI
+649 TYEGHQGPVTGV
-661 STHAVQGGID
+661 SAHAVQGGID

-683 TIKLWSLKEMK
+683 TIKLWSLKENK

-725 GRLDL
+725 GKLDL

-743 VIVDGNPA
+743 EIVEGCPA

-763 VTVGDDTGKIW
+763 VTVGDDSGRIW

-780 HLAYPRSDEWN
+780 HLAHARHDEWN

-807 ELDRLNLSS
+807 ELDKLNPSS
-816 GPSSLTSLTSI
+816 GPSSLTSM
-827 SSCPLR
+827 SSMSSVPLR

>member
-29 EKEQKDVRLYMIV
+29 EKEQKDV
-42 EEATVRAAGADK
+42 EEATVRAAGTDK
-54 DHRKEIDAMLSSLGM
+54 DHRKELDAMLSSLGV

-78 LSSMNSLT
+78 LSSLNSLT

-106 TQSTGRRK
+106 AQSSSGRRK
-114 PRELTIVSVANT
+114 NRELTIVSVAHT
-126 NIPPKEPVVYSKQ
+126 NIPPKEPVVYNKQ
-139 TQTVQTTHTS
+139 TQTIQTTHTS
-149 HDAFSK
+149 HDGYFEIDWWRPRKAHAF
-155 NVSKIPHR
+155 
-163 SCALFN
+163 
-169 LTDLAALLN
+169 D
-178 AHSLVFATQ
+178 
-187 LVKSTH
+187 
-193 IGHKDCPNLLPN
+193 
-205 TRSTPP
+205 
-211 VQQQHQLTLAP
+211 
-222 QATLRLTGGV
+222 
-232 PGKTFHLIVAVT
+232 
-244 YIPISLVSQDI
+244 Y
-255 ICELFDFETLIG
+255 
-267 LSVES
+267 
-272 YDFSWFSVS
+272 Y
-281 LGSDLGLA
+281 
-289 SLSSL
+289 
-294 FTMINYMRKTI
+294 
-305 GQQISLVKDM
+305 
-315 SFLSLF
+315 
-321 TTVLTFDDS
+321 VLTFDDG

-340 HLDSFQSKLPPGI
+340 HMDGFQSKLPPGI

-380 KKEVREF
+380 KEVREL

-396 LSEDFQRFLDRTSR
+396 LSEDFQRFFDRSSR

-415 LGESIDIYTDYTGT
+415 LGESVDIYTDYAGN
-429 MDGEDGLDEKSHQQL
+429 MDGEDGMDDKSHQRL
-444 WLNRSFFCERWSRN
+444 WLNRSFFCDRWSRN
-458 RCVTSMDWSPQFPEL
+458 RCVTAMDWSPQFPEL

-499 KKATPEFIF
+499 KKTTPEFIF
-508 HCQSPVM
+508 HCQSPVL
-515 STTFAKFHPNLI
+515 SVTFARFHPNLI

-539 DNRVQKRTPVQ
+539 DNRVQKRTPIQ
-550 RTPLSASAH
+550 RTPLSANAH

-566 TVVGTQNAHNLIS
+566 NVVGAQNAHNLIS
-579 ISTDGKLCSWSLDM
+579 ISTDGKMCSWNLDM
-593 LSQPQETLIL
+593 LSQPQERIELNT
-603 YLKQSKTIAATC
+603 KQSKPITSTC

-636 GDCRHGTKAGVVE
+636 SACRHGTKAGVLE
-649 MFEGHQGPVTGI
+649 TYEGHQGPVTGI
-661 STHAVQGGID
+661 SAHAVQAGID

-683 TIKLWSLKEMK
+683 TIKLWSLKETK

-730 WNLNQDTEVPAAS
+730 WNLNQDTEVPTAS
-743 VIVDGNPA
+743 VMIDGCPA

-780 HLAYPRSDEWN
+780 HLAHPRIDEWN
-791 KFLYTQQD
+791 KFLYTQRE

-807 ELDRLNLSS
+807 ELHKLNLRE
-816 GPSSLTSLTSI
+816 PASLDKITVLFRNYS
-827 SSCPLR
+827 

>member
-29 EKEQKDVRLYMIV
+29 EKEQKDV
-42 EEATVRAAGADK
+42 EEATVRASGADK
-54 DHRKEIDAMLSSLGM
+54 DQRKEIDAMLSSLGV

-78 LSSMNSLT
+78 LTSASSLT

-106 TQSTGRRK
+106 AQSSGRRK
-114 PRELTIVSVANT
+114 NRELTIVSVAHT

-139 TQTVQTTHTS
+139 TQTIQTTHTS
-149 HDAFSK
+149 HDGLSTSSSAYTIYS
-155 NVSKIPHR
+155 
-163 SCALFN
+163 SCS
-169 LTDLAALLN
+169 TTTPT
-178 AHSLVFATQ
+178 HSCSA
-187 LVKSTH
+187 
-193 IGHKDCPNLLPN
+193 G
-205 TRSTPP
+205 
-211 VQQQHQLTLAP
+211 
-222 QATLRLTGGV
+222 
-232 PGKTFHLIVAVT
+232 
-244 YIPISLVSQDI
+244 Y
-255 ICELFDFETLIG
+255 FETDWWRPRKGGSAPNYLSHAFDYYDEYNLNPG
-267 LSVES
+267 LEWE
-272 YDFSWFSVS
+272 DE
-281 LGSDLGLA
+281 
-289 SLSSL
+289 
-294 FTMINYMRKTI
+294 FT
-305 GQQISLVKDM
+305 
-315 SFLSLF
+315 
-321 TTVLTFDDS
+321 
-330 QAEDE
+330 AEDE

-340 HLDSFQSKLPPGI
+340 HMDGFQSKLPPGI

-369 QVEQEKEKEKP
+369 QVEQEKQKEKP
-380 KKEVREF
+380 RKEVREL

-415 LGESIDIYTDYTGT
+415 LGESVDIYTDYAGT
-429 MDGEDGLDEKSHQQL
+429 MDGEDGMDEKSHQRL
-444 WLNRSFFCERWSRN
+444 WLNRSFICERWSRN

-488 DGVCLVWNTKF
+488 DGVCLIWNTKF
-499 KKATPEFIF
+499 KKTTPEFIF

-515 STTFAKFHPNLI
+515 STTFARFHPNLI

-539 DNRVQKRTPVQ
+539 DNRVQKRTPIQ
-550 RTPLSASAH
+550 RTPLSATAH

-566 TVVGTQNAHNLIS
+566 SVVGTQNAHNLIS

-593 LSQPQETLIL
+593 LSQPQEALELHT
-603 YLKQSKTIAATC
+603 KQSKAIAATC
-615 LAFPHGDVNNFVVG
+615 LAFPHGDVNNFVMG

-636 GDCRHGTKAGVVE
+636 SACRHGSRAGLTE
-649 MFEGHQGPVTGI
+649 TYEGHQGPVTGI
-661 STHAVQGGID
+661 SAHAVQGGID

-683 TIKLWSLKEMK
+683 TIKLWSLKENK
-694 PLYSFEHNGDYVY
+694 PLYSFEHNGDYIY

-743 VIVDGNPA
+743 VVVDGCPA

-780 HLAYPRSDEWN
+780 HLAHPRIDEWN

-807 ELDRLNLSS
+807 ELDKLNLSS
-816 GPSSLTSLTSI
+816 GPSSLTSMTSI
-827 SSCPLR
+827 SSVPLR